1 MRAMDTVVNDWQHIK
16 TKTLIIGGEDDYP
29 SFASEAKNAAN
40 ILPNANIFLIPGVGH
55 NPHEEVPEIISSEL
69 IRFLKQ

>member
-29 SFASEAKNAAN
+29 SFSQEAKRAAD
-40 ILPNANIFLIPGVGH
+40 IFPNAETFLIPGVGH
-55 NPHEEVPEIISSEL
+55 NPHEEVPDVVSSRL
-69 IRFLKQ
+69 IKFLD